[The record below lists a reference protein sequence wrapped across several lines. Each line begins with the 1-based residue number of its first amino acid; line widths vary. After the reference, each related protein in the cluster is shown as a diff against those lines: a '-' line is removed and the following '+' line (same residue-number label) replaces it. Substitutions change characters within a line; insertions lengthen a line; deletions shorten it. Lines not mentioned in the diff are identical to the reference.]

1 MYVSEIDPFNYQMAI
16 KNVEQNQL
24 QDRIHG
30 KAKHISFDFNKKKII
45 SSNTNGFIRII

>member
-16 KNVEQNQL
+16 KNVEQNEL

-30 KAKHISFDFNKKKII
+30 KTKHILFYFRKK
-45 SSNTNGFIRII
+45 R

>member
-16 KNVEQNQL
+16 KNVEQNEL

-30 KAKHISFDFNKKKII
+30 EMEQY
-45 SSNTNGFIRII
+45 FILFLK

>member
-1 MYVSEIDPFNYQMAI
+1 MFVSEIDPFNYRMAI

-30 KAKHISFDFNKKKII
+30 KQKSILF
-45 SSNTNGFIRII
+45 SS